1 MATVKSSFC
10 NTPNKKYHRVNGA
23 VGSLIDYY
31 IVEYDESS
39 ATYDS
44 LFMKARDS
52 NSSAVME
59 LVDLGF

>member
-1 MATVKSSFC
+1 M
-10 NTPNKKYHRVNGA
+10 NGA